1 MMKEGWNSERLLQ
14 NFQLFFIVKLNL
26 EVYER
31 PEPQVKEVVAT
42 SL

>member
-26 EVYER
+26 ELYER

>member
-1 MMKEGWNSERLLQ
+1 MKEGWNSERLLQ

>member
-1 MMKEGWNSERLLQ
+1 MKEGWNSEQLLQ

-26 EVYER
+26 ELYER
-31 PEPQVKEVVAT
+31 PEPLVEKVVAA